1 MPHIEVIDI
10 TPTEKNVPD
19 MLFEVND
26 AFLEMVKKE
35 KKIDNVSKELL
46 SAYVQELITKC
57 ANEQDDYSYEK
68 ITKKPEDL

>member
-1 MPHIEVIDI
+1 MPHIAVIDI

-35 KKIDNVSKELL
+35 KKIEISKSIRAAL
-46 SAYVQELITKC
+46 V
-57 ANEQDDYSYEK
+57 NK
-68 ITKKPEDL
+68 IR